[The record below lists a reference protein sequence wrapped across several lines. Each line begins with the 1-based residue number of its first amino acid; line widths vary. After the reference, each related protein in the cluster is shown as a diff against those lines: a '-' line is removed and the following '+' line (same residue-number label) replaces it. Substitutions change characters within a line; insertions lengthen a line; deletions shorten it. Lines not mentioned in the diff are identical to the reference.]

1 MKKVLLTVVLCIFS
15 NVLFAQYSPVSK
27 NIISTNLL
35 QFFEQPTGFG
45 IAYERM
51 LDKGRSNN
59 VAQFSVK
66 FDLNRISDTDRNA
79 YLTFE
84 NQLIYDEDAYQYS
97 GYSITPEV
105 KYYFGWNAPFGPYF
119 SMFGKH
125 SAYQEYF
132 KDIANENNNY
142 NSNISVFG
150 RGVASGYQ
158 FKIKELL
165 VLDLGVGYMIQDK
178 KSEKHTHGDV
188 NLIQMSNEKKD
199 GVRITVS
206 IGTAF

>member
-1 MKKVLLTVVLCIFS
+1 MKKVLLTVVLCVCS

-35 QFFEQPTGFG
+35 QFFEQPAGFG

-66 FDLNRISDTDRNA
+66 LDLKKISDTDRDA
-79 YLTFE
+79 YQTFE
-84 NQLIYDEDAYQYS
+84 DQLIYDEDAYQYS
-97 GYSITPEV
+97 GYALIPEV

-119 SMFGKH
+119 SLFGKY
-125 SAYQEYF
+125 SNYQDSF
-132 KDIANENNNY
+132 KDLADENNNY
-142 NSNISVFG
+142 NSNITAFG
-150 RGVASGYQ
+150 RGVGTGYQ
-158 FKIKELL
+158 FIIKEL
-165 VLDLGVGYMIQDK
+165 VVVDLGVGYMIQDK
-178 KSEKHTHGDV
+178 KTEKQGYGED
-188 NLIQMSNEKKD
+188 IFIPMSNEKKD
-199 GVRITVS
+199 GVRLAVS